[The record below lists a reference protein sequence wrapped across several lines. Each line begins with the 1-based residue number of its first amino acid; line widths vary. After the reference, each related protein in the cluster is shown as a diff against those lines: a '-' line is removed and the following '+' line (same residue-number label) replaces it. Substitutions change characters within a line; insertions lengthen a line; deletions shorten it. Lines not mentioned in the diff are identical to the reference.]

1 MSLKSRSPWGK
12 WPEGGFD
19 KQLTFICSILKHTRI
34 QEINVRLEISFWFVL
49 EKKKTIRQISSSP
62 WWCSS
67 SWSSPWWWSLSWMIA
82 TTMVIIMII
91 PMMVAVMIIPTM
103 EVVMIVTMMGVVM
116 IVTTMVVVMIV
127 IMTVTL
133 MASEKAI
140 GKKMCKMSPGLLLP
154 NRPDKNSGQKGAK
167 TKGNRRKISNLSLM
181 SGFRNISTSMGTFN
195 FVANNFVTADF
206 LNSN

>member
-1 MSLKSRSPWGK
+1 
-12 WPEGGFD
+12 
-19 KQLTFICSILKHTRI
+19 
-34 QEINVRLEISFWFVL
+34 
-49 EKKKTIRQISSSP
+49 
-62 WWCSS
+62 
-67 SWSSPWWWSLSWMIA
+67 MIA

-103 EVVMIVTMMGVVM
+103 EVVMIVTMMEVVRIVSMMIVVIIVTVIVVVMIATMMGVVM